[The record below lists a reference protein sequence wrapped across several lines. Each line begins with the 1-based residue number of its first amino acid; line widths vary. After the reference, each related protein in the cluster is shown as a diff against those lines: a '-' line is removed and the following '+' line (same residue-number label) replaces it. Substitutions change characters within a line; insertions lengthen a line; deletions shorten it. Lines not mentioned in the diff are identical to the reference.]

1 MRKLAILYVD
11 TEKVWR
17 GGQEQL
23 LSLMTGM
30 KNRGHAVWLAAP
42 PQAPLLQKVVDY
54 GIGAC
59 PFRQRSELS
68 PLAFF
73 RIARLLRSTRF
84 DVIHF
89 NTPRAIL
96 AGGLA
101 ARACRIPICV
111 SSRRVNF
118 PLRSRLSRHKYT
130 LLQNSIFTVS
140 VSIRETLVEGGIPPA
155 MVKVVYEGVDLEW
168 IDRQLPR
175 ERRKKGEI
183 RVGMVAHLSPEKG
196 HRTMLEAISRLSRSD
211 TRYFLV
217 GDGVLREELER
228 FAEELGIND
237 RVVFT
242 GFRSDCEAFMKTLD
256 LFCLPSLSEGLSS
269 AILAAMANRLPVLAT
284 EVGGIPELVINGE
297 TGLLVPPGD
306 SARLTGALARLLSS
320 AEERTRLGLAGRRRI
335 EEHFTLAKKISR
347 TEELYL
353 ELLKKG

>member
-1 MRKLAILYVD
+1 MRKLTILYVD

-23 LSLMTGM
+23 LSLMVGM
-30 KNRGHAVWLAAP
+30 KKRGHGVWLAAP
-42 PQAPLLQKVVDY
+42 PQAPLLQKVAGY

-68 PLAFF
+68 PLAFV
-73 RIARLLRSTRF
+73 RIARLLGRARF
-84 DVIHF
+84 DVVHF

-101 ARACRIPICV
+101 ARACHVPICV

-130 LLQNSIFTVS
+130 RLQNGVFTVS
-140 VSIRETLVEGGIPPA
+140 MSIRETLIEGGIDPD
-155 MVKVVYEGVDLEW
+155 MVKVVYEGVDLDW

-175 ERRKKGEI
+175 EERTQGEV
-183 RVGMVAHLSPEKG
+183 RVGMVAHFSPEKG
-196 HRTMLEAISRLSRSD
+196 HRTLLEAIANVNCSKA
-211 TRYFLV
+211 RYFLV
-217 GDGVLREELER
+217 GDGVLREELQR
-228 FAEELGIND
+228 FAEGLGVAE

-242 GFRSDCEAFMKTLD
+242 GFRSDCEAFMKTMD

-284 EVGGIPELVINGE
+284 DVGGIPELVIHGE

-306 SARLTGALARLLSS
+306 AVRLTEALDRLLSS
-320 AEERTRLGLAGRRRI
+320 VEERKRMGRAGRRRI
-335 EEHFTLAKKISR
+335 EENFTLARKISR

-353 ELLKKG
+353 ELLEKG